1 MNLRVCNAARSAD
14 AAAIKTVAQL
24 PPIVVQ
30 ALAHVL
36 DYVQPLKMDAV
47 LRLGAS
53 FKEFHG
59 AHQMSLSP
67 NALRSGYLMICCS
80 GKPLHKTQALV

>member
-1 MNLRVCNAARSAD
+1 MCNAEGSAD
-14 AAAIKTVAQL
+14 GAALKAAAQL

-53 FKEFHG
+53 FREFHG

-67 NALRSGYLMICCS
+67 NALRSVRYIFAQVKLCT
-80 GKPLHKTQALV
+80 KL